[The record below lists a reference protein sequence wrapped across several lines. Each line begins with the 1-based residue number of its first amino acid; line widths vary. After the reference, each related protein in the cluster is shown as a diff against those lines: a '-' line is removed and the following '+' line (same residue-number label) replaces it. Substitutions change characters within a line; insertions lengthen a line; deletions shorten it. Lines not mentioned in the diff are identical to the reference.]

1 MGELYHLERA
11 DARDETE
18 TRRQTQRHR
27 DVYSYIWYMT
37 CDAGVIDI
45 DIARHEA
52 KRCINAWSRVL
63 VVY

>member
-1 MGELYHLERA
+1 
-11 DARDETE
+11 
-18 TRRQTQRHR
+18 
-27 DVYSYIWYMT
+27 MT

-52 KRCINAWSRVL
+52 KRCINAWSRVVL

>member
-1 MGELYHLERA
+1 
-11 DARDETE
+11 
-18 TRRQTQRHR
+18 
-27 DVYSYIWYMT
+27 MT